1 MSFSINDTVE
11 TVDKKQGTITRTR
24 CLGLNNAILVNING
38 QTRAYLG
45 NNKSK
50 LRIKKTYQN
59 KVAYFFDG
67 PISMWG
73 LNLTNHHNISD
84 RLKTLL
90 TTEHNFSDTKTI
102 RSNPSPSLD
111 EFITKMQQ
119 PDTLGVLS
127 YCGHGTQS
135 SSSSESDGT
144 QESWFGIGDTTFTN
158 KINSIHST
166 SLLILIVDACFSD
179 GIINQ
184 DQITNPINYI
194 YYSAARQDGPDD
206 TRSALYTGDGGWL
219 TYNFIDFLEKRE
231 KTTHITYNEI
241 LNQLTSNP
249 SRYYND
255 GGNNLHWPKIIT
267 SNQNILN
274 DFFLN

>member
-90 TTEHNFSDTKTI
+90 TAEHNFSDTKTI

-111 EFITKMQQ
+111 EFII
-119 PDTLGVLS
+119 
-127 YCGHGTQS
+127 
-135 SSSSESDGT
+135 
-144 QESWFGIGDTTFTN
+144 F
-158 KINSIHST
+158 
-166 SLLILIVDACFSD
+166 
-179 GIINQ
+179 
-184 DQITNPINYI
+184 
-194 YYSAARQDGPDD
+194 
-206 TRSALYTGDGGWL
+206 
-219 TYNFIDFLEKRE
+219 
-231 KTTHITYNEI
+231 
-241 LNQLTSNP
+241 
-249 SRYYND
+249 
-255 GGNNLHWPKIIT
+255 
-267 SNQNILN
+267 
-274 DFFLN
+274 